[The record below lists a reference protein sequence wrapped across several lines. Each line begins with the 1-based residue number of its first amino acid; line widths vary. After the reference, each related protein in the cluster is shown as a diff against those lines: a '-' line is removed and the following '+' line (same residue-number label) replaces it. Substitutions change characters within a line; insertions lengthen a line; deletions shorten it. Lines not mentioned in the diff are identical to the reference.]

1 MKEELSLSVHDEIPA
16 DEARVVDQGLDDSN
30 AAAAPIRQVRP
41 LCCFARLENGALV
54 GGAIGRTWGQCC
66 ELQQL
71 WVDPAYRGLGAGT
84 RLVRRF
90 EEAAVARGCSVF
102 YLDTFSFQARPFY
115 ERLGYEA
122 RLEIRGFAP
131 GVSKYIMVRRDPLE
145 APCNS

>member
-16 DEARVVDQGLDDSN
+16 QEARVVDQGLGDSN
-30 AAAAPIRQVRP
+30 AAAAPVHQVRP
-41 LCCFARLENGALV
+41 LCCFARLEDGTLV

-71 WVDPAYRGLGAGT
+71 WVDSARRRRGAGT

-90 EEAAVARGCSVF
+90 EEAAAARGCSVF

-122 RLEIRGFAP
+122 RLEIQGFAP
-131 GVSKYIMVRRDPLE
+131 GVAKYIMLRR
-145 APCNS
+145 

>member
-1 MKEELSLSVHDEIPA
+1 MTQENLSFSVHDEIPA
-16 DEARVVDQGLDDSN
+16 EEARAVNQGLGDFN
-30 AAAAPIRQVRP
+30 ATAAPIHEVRP
-41 LCCFARLENGALV
+41 LSCFARLESGALV

-71 WVDPAYRGLGAGT
+71 WVDPAHRRLGTGT

-90 EEAAVARGCSVF
+90 EEAAAARGCSVF

-131 GVSKYIMVRRDPLE
+131 GVAKYIMVRR
-145 APCNS
+145 

>member
-1 MKEELSLSVHDEIPA
+1 MKEELFLSVHDEIPA
-16 DEARVVDQGLDDSN
+16 DEGRTVNQGLGDFN
-30 AAAAPIRQVRP
+30 AAPIHEVRP
-41 LCCFARLENGALV
+41 LSCFARLESGAVV

-71 WVDPAYRGLGAGT
+71 WVDPAHRRLGAGT

-90 EEAAVARGCSVF
+90 EGAAVARGCSVF

-131 GVSKYIMVRRDPLE
+131 GVAKYIMVRR
-145 APCNS
+145 